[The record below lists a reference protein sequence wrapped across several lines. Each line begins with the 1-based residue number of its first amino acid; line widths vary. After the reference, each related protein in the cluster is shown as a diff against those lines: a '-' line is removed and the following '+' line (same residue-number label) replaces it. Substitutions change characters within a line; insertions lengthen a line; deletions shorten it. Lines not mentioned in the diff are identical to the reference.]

1 MKRKRSSNSPANRS
15 GHIKDSPFIVS
26 GCLLGIACRYDGGTY
41 ASPGLI
47 RFASSAKLIPI
58 CPEQLGGLSTPRPS
72 ASITGG
78 DGDDVLS
85 GRARVVNKEGEDVT
99 DAYIRGAEES
109 LRLARLT
116 GAGIA
121 LLRESSPS
129 CGLSTPYCESKTGF
143 GRGVTAALLFSS
155 GIRVFG
161 ILPEEDFPTPDLLEL
176 LGGGLKDQPS

>member
-1 MKRKRSSNSPANRS
+1 MKRKTSSNSPTDKF
-15 GHIKDSPFIVS
+15 GHIKDSPFMVS
-26 GCLLGIACRYDGGTY
+26 GCLLGIGCRYDGGTC

-47 RFASSAKLIPI
+47 RFASSANLIPI

-72 ASITGG
+72 ANIAGG

-85 GRARVVNKEGEDVT
+85 GCARVVNKEGENVT
-99 DAYIRGAEES
+99 DAYKRGAEES
-109 LRLARLT
+109 LRLARLM

-143 GRGVTAALLFSS
+143 GRGVTAALLHSS

-161 ILPEEDFPTPDLLEL
+161 VLPEEDFPLLDLLEL
-176 LGGGLKDQPS
+176 IRGGI

>member
-1 MKRKRSSNSPANRS
+1 MMRKRSSNSPTNHFGYR
-15 GHIKDSPFIVS
+15 KDFPFLVS
-26 GCLLGIACRYDGGTY
+26 GCLLGIGCRYDGKIC

-47 RFASSAKLIPI
+47 CFASSANLIPI

-72 ASITGG
+72 ATIAGG

-85 GRARVVNKEGEDVT
+85 GCARVVNIKGEDVT
-99 DAYIRGAEES
+99 DAYKRGAEES

-121 LLRESSPS
+121 LLRERSPS

-143 GRGVTAALLFSS
+143 GRGVTAALLHSY
-155 GIRVFG
+155 GIKVFG
-161 ILPEEDFPTPDLLEL
+161 VLPEEDFPSPDFFEL
-176 LGGGLKDQPS
+176 IERGI

>member
-1 MKRKRSSNSPANRS
+1 MKRKRSSNSLTEEF
-15 GHIKDSPFIVS
+15 GHIKDFPFIVS
-26 GCLLGIACRYDGGTY
+26 GCLLGIGCRYDGGTC

-47 RFASSAKLIPI
+47 RVASSANLIPV

-72 ASITGG
+72 ASIAGG

-85 GRARVVNKEGEDVT
+85 GCARVFNKEGEDVT
-99 DAYIRGAEES
+99 DAYKKGAEEV
-109 LRLARLT
+109 LRLARLL
-116 GAGIA
+116 GSGIA
-121 LLRESSPS
+121 LLRENSPS
-129 CGLSTPYCESKTGF
+129 CGLSTPYCEGKTGF

-161 ILPEEDFPTPDLLEL
+161 ILPEENFPTPDLLEL

>member
-1 MKRKRSSNSPANRS
+1 MKRKMLSNSPAKGFEN
-15 GHIKDSPFIVS
+15 IEDLPFMVS
-26 GCLLGIACRYDGGTY
+26 SCLLGIGCRYDGGTC

-47 RFASSAKLIPI
+47 RFASSVNLIPI

-72 ASITGG
+72 ASIAGG

-85 GRARVVNKEGEDVT
+85 GCARVVNKEGEDVT
-99 DAYIRGAEES
+99 DAYKRGAEES

-129 CGLSTPYCESKTGF
+129 CGLSTPHCESKTGF
-143 GRGVTAALLFSS
+143 GRGVTAALLHSS

-161 ILPEEDFPTPDLLEL
+161 VLPEEDFPSPDLLEMIRE
-176 LGGGLKDQPS
+176 DI

>member
-1 MKRKRSSNSPANRS
+1 M
-15 GHIKDSPFIVS
+15 VS
-26 GCLLGIACRYDGGTY
+26 GCLLGIGCRYDGGTC

-47 RFASSAKLIPI
+47 RFASSANLIPI

-78 DGDDVLS
+78 DGEDVLS
-85 GRARVVNKEGEDVT
+85 GCARVVNEEGENVT
-99 DAYIRGAEES
+99 DAYKRGAEES

-121 LLRESSPS
+121 LLKESSPS
-129 CGLSTPYCESKTGF
+129 CGLSTPYCEGKTGL
-143 GRGVTAALLFSS
+143 GRGVTAALLHSS

-161 ILPEEDFPTPDLLEL
+161 VLPEEDFPSLDLLEL
-176 LGGGLKDQPS
+176 IR